1 MTCVISNI
9 KMNYD
14 GVTNHIHSMREAKRE
29 SKVMVECMKETEVM
43 NTY

>member
-29 SKVMVECMKETEVM
+29 IKVMVECMKETEVM